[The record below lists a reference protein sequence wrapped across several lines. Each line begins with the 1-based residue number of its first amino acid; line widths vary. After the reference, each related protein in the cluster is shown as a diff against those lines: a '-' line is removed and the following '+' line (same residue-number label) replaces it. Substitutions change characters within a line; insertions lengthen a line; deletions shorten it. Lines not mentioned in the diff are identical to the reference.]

1 MNTSEATHA
10 DTCMPTKK
18 VNVPAK
24 FISTAKQQYH
34 EHCAKCASNVGA
46 AASVTLDVLPTF
58 IHH

>member
-1 MNTSEATHA
+1 
-10 DTCMPTKK
+10 MPTKK

-34 EHCAKCASNVGA
+34 EHCASNVGA
-46 AASVTLDVLPTF
+46 AASVTLDVQPTF